1 MNERVKEKIIH
12 LVNSHEGIKSQNLL
26 AIISSEFLA
35 LANKELSEILLEV
48 IKEGEILEIE
58 YIVLGKKSRS
68 FFLPRNTEVRK

>member
-26 AIISSEFLA
+26 AILSSDYIA
-35 LANKELSEILLEV
+35 IQNTELNEILLEV

-68 FFLPRNTEVRK
+68 FFLPKNTEIRK